1 MQRKKF
7 IQLLEVTAPGI
18 TSYTLIG
25 TPNAQ
30 QKKVYAA
37 LVKKLQL
44 VEIEKMTT
52 VESKT
57 YQNQSSL
64 VHLARKNNGKGKKTT
79 MTVTVINTNKT
90 ALTELATKITTIID
104 GM

>member
-1 MQRKKF
+1 MKREKF

-18 TSYTLIG
+18 TSYTMVG

-52 VESKT
+52 AESKT

-64 VHLARKNNGKGKKTT
+64 VHIARKNNGKGKRTT
-79 MTVTVINTNKT
+79 MTITVINTNKT
-90 ALTELATKITTIID
+90 ALTKFAKKVTAIID
-104 GM
+104 SM